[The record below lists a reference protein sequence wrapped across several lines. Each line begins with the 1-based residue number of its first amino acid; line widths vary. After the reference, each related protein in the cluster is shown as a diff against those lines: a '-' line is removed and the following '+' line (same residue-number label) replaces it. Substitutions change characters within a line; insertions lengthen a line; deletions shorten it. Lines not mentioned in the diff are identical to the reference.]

1 MSFSGNNQTLF
12 NAALNGALAGILAS
26 GKLVDATQA
35 DYANMSA
42 TAMNFAAAVDAGIT
56 ADATLTTGGASIV
69 PGTAAQQANAV
80 AKSAIMF
87 GLSFGY
93 FFQRSIAG
101 AAIAQTNFTTDAT
114 FIKAAFNQAVAQYAL
129 AAGGTSLS

>member
-1 MSFSGNNQTLF
+1 MAFSGNNQTIF
-12 NAALNGALAGILAS
+12 NAALDGALSGMLAS

-42 TAMNFAAAVDAGIT
+42 TAMNFAAAVDAGIA
-56 ADATLTTGGASIV
+56 ADATLTNAGASQP
-69 PGTAAQQANAV
+69 PGTAAQTANSF
-80 AKSAIMF
+80 AKFGIMF
-87 GLSFGY
+87 GLCFGY

-101 AAIAQTNFTTDAT
+101 SAIPQTNFTTDAT